1 MRKVILALALSFI
14 SFSAMAGQAVATW
27 TTPTTYTD
35 MSALP
40 ASQIASYNV
49 YYGTTSGGPYTNVVN
64 ISGANNTTTI
74 ANLAVGTWYFVATV
88 VSTNGLESAYSNQA
102 SKVILSSAKPSAV
115 TITVQ

>member
-1 MRKVILALALSFI
+1 MKKYVMTLILLLAS
-14 SFSAMAGQAVATW
+14 SAAMAGQAVATW

-64 ISGANNTTTI
+64 ISGANNSTTI

>member
-1 MRKVILALALSFI
+1 MKKYILAALMLFVSGVAI
-14 SFSAMAGQAVATW
+14 AGQAVASW

-35 MSALP
+35 LTALP

-88 VSTNGLESAYSNQA
+88 VATNGLESAYSNQA